1 MENSLFIE
9 TLQSNF
15 QLSENAIEH
24 LKFRIKKIRPQK
36 GSILHWPDE
45 ICKHIYF
52 IETGVLRTFI
62 ITENGEETLDFAVAG
77 NFSTLTYSFLNQQKT
92 ELGLSCEGNC
102 VLFALSY
109 YDLMA
114 LCDDMV
120 EFLCVYNRVLQ
131 HYLLKLTAQQHHF
144 RTANALQRLKY
155 LLQEFPTLNVQF
167 KHKHIA
173 SYLGVAPQSFTRM
186 LKEYFSKC

>member
-52 IETGVLRTFI
+52 IETGALRTFV

-102 VLFALSY
+102 VLFALNY
-109 YDLMA
+109 HDLMA

-155 LLQEFPTLNVQF
+155 LLQEYPMLNMQF